1 MKAQEDGRMGG
12 WKEGRKVDGG
22 RVGRW
27 MGGWKEGWMGGRVGR
42 SMEGRMGGRVEG
54 RRVDEPDHH
63 RGACRALRSLGRRL
77 TSLGVRDAF
86 TVALASQL
94 ALTFSSSC
102 ELVPLHAFGG
112 WRPSKRKGRKGDSG
126 AGPRGGAV

>member
-1 MKAQEDGRMGG
+1 M
-12 WKEGRKVDGG
+12 
-22 RVGRW
+22 
-27 MGGWKEGWMGGRVGR
+27 
-42 SMEGRMGGRVEG
+42 
-54 RRVDEPDHH
+54 
-63 RGACRALRSLGRRL
+63 
-77 TSLGVRDAF
+77 SLGVRDAF

-102 ELVPLHAFGG
+102 EPVPLHAFVG